1 MLIRAL
7 IVLLCVLNLG
17 VAAWWITRPTPEPPL
32 PPELPAGVARL
43 QLVSEPQAQPRPAAA
58 TGKTPRP
65 AAATAPAEPQACFS
79 LGPFTDAA
87 AANAVLD
94 QLRPQILRSKLREVP
109 GISASGYRIVL
120 PPAATREEAQA
131 NAQRIGA
138 AGFNDFLI
146 INNGEEVNSI
156 ALGRYRS
163 RESAER
169 RLSALQAA
177 GFPAQMLPAGRAP
190 PSKWWLDVGIAPMA
204 DPGGWAARA
213 GGAPPQSLDCAALR

>member
-7 IVLLCVLNLG
+7 IVLLFVLNLG
-17 VAAWWITRPTPEPPL
+17 VAAWWVTRSAPEPPL

-43 QLVSEPQAQPRPAAA
+43 QLVDEPRAKSASPASGTPSPAVAA
-58 TGKTPRP
+58 
-65 AAATAPAEPQACFS
+65 APAEPQACFS
-79 LGPFTDAA
+79 LGPFADAA
-87 AANAVLD
+87 AANSVLEKI
-94 QLRPQILRSKLREVP
+94 RPQTARSKLREVP
-109 GISASGYRIVL
+109 GVSSSGYRIVL
-120 PPAATREEAQA
+120 PSAATREEAQA

-146 INNGEEVNSI
+146 INSGEEINSI
-156 ALGRYRS
+156 ALGRYRN

-190 PSKWWLDVGIAPMA
+190 PSKWWLDVGATTGA
-204 DPGGWAARA
+204 DPAGWAAQA
-213 GGAPPQSLDCAALR
+213 GGAPPQSLDCTALR

>member
-7 IVLLCVLNLG
+7 IVLLFVLNLG
-17 VAAWWITRPTPEPPL
+17 VAAWWITRPTPEPAL

-43 QLVSEPQAQPRPAAA
+43 QLVSEPQAEAAAPAAGTRSSA
-58 TGKTPRP
+58 V
-65 AAATAPAEPQACFS
+65 AAAPSEPQACFS
-79 LGPFTDAA
+79 LGPFVDTAA
-87 AANAVLD
+87 ASAALEK
-94 QLRPQILRSKLREVP
+94 LRPQILGSKLREVP
-109 GISASGYRIVL
+109 GVSASGYRIVL

-146 INNGEEVNSI
+146 INNGEEINSI

-177 GFPAQMLPAGRAP
+177 GFPVQMLPAGRAP
-190 PSKWWLDVGIAPMA
+190 PSKWWLDVGATAAA
-204 DPGGWAARA
+204 DPAGWAAQV
-213 GGAPPQSLDCAALR
+213 GGTPPQSLDCAALR

>member
-7 IVLLCVLNLG
+7 IVLLFVLNLG
-17 VAAWWITRPTPEPPL
+17 VAAWWITRPAPEPPL

-43 QLVSEPQAQPRPAAA
+43 QLVEEPQAKTASPGSGTPSPAVTAA
-58 TGKTPRP
+58 
-65 AAATAPAEPQACFS
+65 APAEPQACFS
-79 LGPFTDAA
+79 VGPFVDTAA
-87 AANAVLD
+87 ASAALEK
-94 QLRPQILRSKLREVP
+94 LRPQILRSKLREVP
-109 GISASGYRIVL
+109 GVSASGYRIVL

-146 INNGEEVNSI
+146 MNSGEEINSI

-177 GFPAQMLPAGRAP
+177 GFPVQMLPAGRAP
-190 PSKWWLDVGIAPMA
+190 PSRWWLDVGATAAA
-204 DPGGWAARA
+204 DPAGWAAQV
-213 GGAPPQSLDCAALR
+213 GGTVPQSLDCAALR

>member
-7 IVLLCVLNLG
+7 IVLLFVLNLG
-17 VAAWWITRPTPEPPL
+17 VAAWWITRPAPQPPL

-43 QLVSEPQAQPRPAAA
+43 QLVEQPQAQAKASTPSGTAPSAPAAS
-58 TGKTPRP
+58 
-65 AAATAPAEPQACFS
+65 AAAQPQACFS
-79 LGPFTDAA
+79 LGPFDTAA
-87 AANAVLD
+87 LASAALEK
-94 QLRPQILRSKLREVP
+94 LRPSILRGQLREVP
-109 GISASGYRIVL
+109 GVSASGYRIVL

-146 INNGEEVNSI
+146 INNGDEVNSI

-163 RESAER
+163 RESAQR

-190 PSKWWLDVGIAPMA
+190 PSKWWLDVAANAAAGAA
-204 DPGGWAARA
+204 GWAAQA
-213 GGAPPQSLDCAALR
+213 GGAPPQSLDCTALR

>member
-7 IVLLCVLNLG
+7 IVLLFVLNLG
-17 VAAWWITRPTPEPPL
+17 VAAWWIARPAPEPPL

-43 QLVSEPQAQPRPAAA
+43 QLVDEPQAKATVAPA
-58 TGKTPRP
+58 TGDTPSP
-65 AAATAPAEPQACFS
+65 AVVAAPAEPPACFS
-79 LGPFTDAA
+79 LGPFASAA
-87 AANAVLD
+87 AANVVLEK
-94 QLRPQILRSKLREVP
+94 LRPQISHSELREVP
-109 GISASGYRIVL
+109 GVSASGYRIVL
-120 PPAATREEAQA
+120 PPAASREEAQA

-146 INNGEEVNSI
+146 INSGEEVNGI

-177 GFPAQMLPAGRAP
+177 GFPAQMRPAGRAP
-190 PSKWWLDVGIAPMA
+190 AAKWWLDIGATATA
-204 DPGGWAARA
+204 DPSAWAAQT
-213 GGAPPQSLDCAALR
+213 GGAAPQSLDCAALR

>member
-7 IVLLCVLNLG
+7 IVMLLVLNLG
-17 VAAWWITRPTPEPPL
+17 VAAWWITRPAPEPPL

-43 QLVSEPQAQPRPAAA
+43 QLVDEPQARAAPANANGAA
-58 TGKTPRP
+58 N
-65 AAATAPAEPQACFS
+65 AIVAAPAEPPQACFS
-79 LGPFTDAA
+79 LGPFTEAA
-87 AANAVLD
+87 AANAALE
-94 QLRPQILRSKLREVP
+94 QLRPRIVRSKLREVP
-109 GISASGYRIVL
+109 GVSTSGYRIVL

-138 AGFNDFLI
+138 AGFSDFLI
-146 INNGEEVNSI
+146 INNGEEINSI

-190 PSKWWLDVGIAPMA
+190 PSKWWLDVGAAATA
-204 DPGGWAARA
+204 DPAGWAAQT
-213 GGAPPQSLDCAALR
+213 GGAAPQSLDCAALR